1 LAVYGRVMAG
11 EPRTGA
17 GKVPMI
23 RYKRLGRALPHRHRA
38 PEKRAAA
45 ALRPPALP
53 RPPKVGARN
62 PPIVL
67 ATKRRNSPSIVPLC
81 TWKLTVVRKCVPE
94 VLNVLHQP
102 STNASHEK
110 HC

>member
-38 PEKRAAA
+38 PEKR
-45 ALRPPALP
+45 